1 MTTRPPLDGLV
12 PDALAPRSRRIFLND
27 LALPVDI
34 GFHEGEIGNPQRIL
48 ISVEVWVEETWFP
61 TQEDDAEAAWNYDH
75 VRSEIHRIA
84 AARRFNLQETLVR
97 QVYDSIAARA
107 GVTALR
113 VSARKPDIYPDCAGV
128 GVELAS
134 F

>member
-34 GFHEGEIGNPQRIL
+34 GFHDGEIGVPQRIL
-48 ISVEVWVEETWFP
+48 LSVEVWVEERWFP
-61 TQEDDAEAAWNYDH
+61 TEADDPAAAWNYDH
-75 VRSEIHRIA
+75 VRTEIQRIA
-84 AARRFNLQETLVR
+84 VARRYNLQETLVR
-97 QVYDSIAARA
+97 AVYDAIAARV

-113 VSARKPDIYPDCAGV
+113 ISARKPDIYPDCAGV